1 MPSYYWEL
9 DFSEDTY
16 KYPAMWIGQKLMVC
30 DGEILYEAARNT
42 EYSWQETYEFSG
54 LPRVQSREDAIERL
68 KVHRQKVF
76 DQLARI
82 DSVLE
87 AASQTTTF
95 ADVTDYEFD
104 ADENEED
111 ENASEQDQ

>member
-42 EYSWQETYEFSG
+42 EYSWQETYELQRLTSG
-54 LPRVQSREDAIERL
+54 AIQGGRN
-68 KVHRQKVF
+68 R
-76 DQLARI
+76 
-82 DSVLE
+82 
-87 AASQTTTF
+87 AAQGPPSK
-95 ADVTDYEFD
+95 
-104 ADENEED
+104 
-111 ENASEQDQ
+111 SI